1 MKQLPKEYTLEDLVS
16 DEALASRL
24 VNLLWKTH
32 HWAGTV
38 FCREDIESAWVN
50 HYEMNDKVVPPF
62 TDEMWGNVTN
72 SPLWQE
78 MDETLTIE
86 GFNIVD
92 QIINQVR
99 YGNALN

>member
-1 MKQLPKEYTLEDLVS
+1 MKQLPDEYTLQDLINN
-16 DEALASRL
+16 EALASAL
-24 VNLLWKTH
+24 INFLWEKH
-32 HWAGTV
+32 QFAGTV
-38 FCREDIESAWVN
+38 FCREDFESAWIN
-50 HYEMNDKVVPPF
+50 HYEMEDKVVPPF
-62 TDEMWGNVTN
+62 TDEMWSNVTN

-78 MDETLTIE
+78 MDETLTLE